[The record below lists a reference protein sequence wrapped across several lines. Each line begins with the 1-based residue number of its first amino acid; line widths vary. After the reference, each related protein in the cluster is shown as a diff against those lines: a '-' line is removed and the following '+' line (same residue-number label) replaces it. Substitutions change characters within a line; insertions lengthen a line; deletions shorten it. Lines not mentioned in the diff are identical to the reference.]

1 MSKER
6 ILVVDDEANIVDLVT
21 LYLERDG
28 FRVESASDGETAL
41 EMIRDDEPALV
52 VLDIMLPE
60 VDGFEVCRQTRAS
73 SEGPIIML
81 TARDDDID
89 KIVGLEIGAD
99 DYLTKPF
106 NPRELVARVKAIL
119 RRMDRSEQ
127 RDDKP
132 VLIGDVSIDPARREV
147 QELAIAFNEM
157 VTQVQTSQQIQK
169 EFLANVSHELKTP
182 LTSIQGFA
190 QAMLDG
196 TVEDS
201 ESRDHAAKV
210 IYEETDRLGRL
221 VEDLLDLAR
230 LDAGQIEFDR
240 HPVDLSI
247 LLQSIIDRM
256 SLSAAE
262 KSVQLERDL
271 DGLAPM
277 IGDGDRLAQVFT
289 NLLDNA
295 IKHTPEGGTVRLH
308 GETEAG
314 WISIHVDDSGR
325 GIPNEDLSHIF
336 ERFYQVD
343 KARRGGKGRGVG
355 LGLAISR
362 QIVEAHGGR
371 LVAQSAI
378 GKGSRFTVQMP
389 IVQPF
394 DETLIHQPD

>member
-73 SEGPIIML
+73 SEVPIIML

-247 LLQSIIDRM
+247 LLQSIVDRM